1 MNQHRHLTTL
11 AKRTLLIIAITLT
24 LPYCTSIPTP
34 NIGQQIPI
42 DSMEEQAQLAISQG
56 QYLEAAALYEQLA
69 KITENNEHFLT
80 AAAESY
86 LNAGDIDNAERL
98 ISSLPNQF
106 DSSSVNVQLLRSKI
120 LLKQG
125 KAEQALFAIDVIDE
139 SILNNQQ
146 RIELHTLRS
155 SAFFQSGNIFE
166 SARERVELDFLT
178 VDPSEKL
185 ANQNK
190 LIETLLLLSNQAL
203 EIFKAS
209 PSDPITSWIDLAITL
224 KHKTPNIADW
234 QQRYPQHSAN
244 NNYLPNFIQSK
255 QNNNKPA
262 GKVGVFLPNDGPYA
276 KSAQSIRQ
284 GIISAAY
291 ALDNNQADVIFYNT
305 STTPITTLYEQALS
319 EGVKTIIG
327 PLDKRNVADLQL
339 LNNRTVP
346 IIALNKLEG
355 AAPHNTFSLSL
366 TPEDDVIQIASLA
379 WLKGHQ
385 RALILTPQTKFGQRI
400 ATHFADIWHQFGGT
414 VNEVQTYPSKISDYS
429 ASIKSLLDIED
440 SESRFKQLRN
450 KLNISMEFVERRRQ
464 DVDFIF
470 LIASPR
476 DGRLIKPQLRFFHAI
491 KLPVFSI
498 SKIYDGTINPVAN
511 RDLDQ
516 VNFCDMP
523 SLIEPK
529 NYAELDTLSLSKQWG
544 NLNSQSRRL
553 FSLGLDA
560 YQSISHTERLNN
572 SSFARFS
579 GSTGVLSIKQNG
591 KISRQLTCA
600 TFKNGHIKSL
610 GLAPQLEKV
619 DYFNPLDQTPTPQTN
634 QQTTPL

>member
-1 MNQHRHLTTL
+1 MNQLRHFTTL
-11 AKRTLLIIAITLT
+11 AKRTLLIIAITIT

-34 NIGQQIPI
+34 NIGSQTPSNSI
-42 DSMEEQAQLAISQG
+42 EEQAQLANSQG
-56 QYLEAAALYEQLA
+56 QHLKAAALYEKLA
-69 KITENNEHFLT
+69 RDLGNDEHFLT

-86 LNAGDIDNAERL
+86 LSAGDIDNAERV
-98 ISSLPNQF
+98 ISLLPNQLA
-106 DSSSVNVQLLRSKI
+106 SSSVNIRLLRSKI

-125 KAEQALFAIDVIDE
+125 KAEQSLFAIETIDE

-166 SARERVELDFLT
+166 SARERVELDHLIT
-178 VDPSEKL
+178 EPSDKL
-185 ANQNK
+185 SNQNK

-209 PSDPITSWIDLAITL
+209 PSDPVTSWVDLAITL
-224 KHKTPNIADW
+224 KNKTPNIIDW

-244 NNYLPNFIQSK
+244 TNFVPNFLQTK

-262 GKVGVFLPNDGPYA
+262 GKVGVFLPNGGPYA

-291 ALDNNQADVIFYNT
+291 ALDNNQADVTFYDT
-305 STTPITTLYEQALS
+305 SVTPITTLYQQALS

-339 LNNRTVP
+339 LNNQTIP
-346 IIALNKLEG
+346 IIALNKFDG
-355 AAPHNTFSLSL
+355 AAPNQTVSLSL
-366 TPEDDVIQIASLA
+366 APEDDVIQVASLA

-400 ATHFADIWHQFGGT
+400 ATHFADVWQQFGGT
-414 VNEVQTYPSKISDYS
+414 VNDVQTYPSKTSDYS
-429 ASIKSLLDIED
+429 ASIKSVLNIED

-450 KLNISMEFVERRRQ
+450 KLNLSMEFVERRRQ

-516 VNFCDMP
+516 VSFCDMP
-523 SLIEPK
+523 SLIEPT
-529 NYAELDTLSLSKQWG
+529 NYAELDTLSLTKQWG
-544 NLNSQSRRL
+544 RLNSQSRRL
-553 FSLGLDA
+553 FALGLDA
-560 YQSISHTERLNN
+560 YQSISHTERLKN

-579 GSTGVLSIKQNG
+579 GSTGVLSIKPNG
-591 KISRQLTCA
+591 KVSRQLTCA

-610 GLAPQLEKV
+610 GLAPQLEKT
-619 DYFNPLDQTPTPQTN
+619 DYFNPLEKAPTPQTSH
-634 QQTTPL
+634 QTTPL